1 LKSPIGIFDS
11 GLGGLSVAAQVLRR
25 LPKER
30 IIYFADNAHVPYGER
45 PLEEIQEFALGI
57 TGFLLE
63 KGAKAVVMACNMSS
77 AVALDAARER
87 YRDTPILGVIEPG
100 ARAALTMQWSPSP
113 LAGEGQDEGES
124 ASCIGVLATTGT
136 VKSEA
141 YVRTIQRLNPSARVI
156 QQACPKFVPL
166 VESGQADSEEAEA
179 AACTYVAPLRSAGC
193 GTIILGC
200 THYPF
205 LRRAIQAAAGSDV
218 TIVDPAEE
226 TAQALSNIL
235 LERGIASDRLDDPH
249 EFYASG
255 DTGGFADLGSRFLGR
270 PIESVET
277 AIWGVDLGCA
287 MKDAA
292 V

>member
-1 LKSPIGIFDS
+1 MRSPIGIFDS
-11 GLGGLSVAAQVLRR
+11 GLGGLSVAAQVLRQ
-25 LPKER
+25 LPNER
-30 IIYFADNAHVPYGER
+30 IVYFADNAHVPYGER

-77 AVALDAARER
+77 AVALDAARKH
-87 YRDTPILGVIEPG
+87 YPDTPILGVIEPG
-100 ARAALTMQWSPSP
+100 AMAAVRHPGSQL
-113 LAGEGQDEGES
+113 S
-124 ASCIGVLATTGT
+124 ALSTQLRIGVLATTGT

-141 YVRTIQRLNPSARVI
+141 YVRAIQRLDPSAQVV

-193 GTIILGC
+193 STIILGC

-226 TAQALSNIL
+226 TVQALSNTLI
-235 LERGIASDRLDDPH
+235 ERGMAGDGLDTPH
-249 EFYASG
+249 EFYTSG

-270 PIESVET
+270 PIGSVET
-277 AIWGVDLGCA
+277 ATWGIDLGCA
-287 MKDAA
+287 P
-292 V
+292 VLGVEG